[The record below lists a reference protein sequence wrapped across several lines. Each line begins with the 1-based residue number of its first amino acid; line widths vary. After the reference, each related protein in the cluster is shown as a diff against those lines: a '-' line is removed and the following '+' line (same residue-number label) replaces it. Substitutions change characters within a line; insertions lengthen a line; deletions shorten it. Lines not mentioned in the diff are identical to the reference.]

1 MKTRTMLIQI
11 NMRDDVPIY
20 EQLRREIIKGILTGA
35 LEPGEV
41 LPSVRNMAESL
52 SINMHTVSKTYN
64 ILKTE
69 GFLILEKGNRAI
81 VNSREMLDADER
93 FKAQLDKEVERLMI
107 EAKCRGMDKAQ
118 LLKMVEQKFDLY

>member
-1 MKTRTMLIQI
+1 MLIQI

-41 LPSVRNMAESL
+41 LPSVRNMAENL
-52 SINMHTVSKTYN
+52 SINMHTVSKAYN
-64 ILKTE
+64 ILKNE
-69 GFLILEKGNRAI
+69 GFLSLEKSNRAT
-81 VNSREMLDADER
+81 VNDRRALNADDG
-93 FKAQLDKEVERLMI
+93 FMSQLEKEVERLMI
-107 EAKCRGMDKAQ
+107 EAKCRGMDKNQ